1 MEDILIRFQIFLNDK
16 GLITNH
22 DWDYEKLAKQFIR
35 HEKKHQS
42 NRTKDRKH
50 DSVCMKT
57 NYRYCIT
64 NTGCSTFRR

>member
-22 DWDYEKLAKQFIR
+22 DWDYEKLSKQFIR
-35 HEKKHQS
+35 HEKKLKS

-50 DSVCMKT
+50 DS
-57 NYRYCIT
+57 I
-64 NTGCSTFRR
+64 